1 VTRTGTITTWL
12 VVALACCVV
21 LVSARDSASA
31 QDIERIRNFDVTIS
45 ITTDGDLEVLE
56 VIDYDFGTAER
67 HGIYR
72 DIPVRYH
79 YDDRYDRIY
88 RLSVQDITT
97 SSGTPDEFTL
107 EDAENGRLRIRIG
120 DPDQTITGRHT
131 YSILYRVEGAL
142 NAFDDHDELYWNA
155 TGLDWA
161 VPVDSA
167 TVTVK
172 APDEIS
178 SVRCFA
184 GAQGSLLP
192 CHRSILSADRAI
204 FAHENLLPY
213 EGISFV
219 VALPTGVVVTPSPI
233 LKERWSA
240 QRAFAITPLTVGLTV
255 AIAALLLGVIGR
267 MLWNAG
273 RDRRY
278 RGSAVDVVFGTE
290 SGEVQRVPLF
300 EGAPIPVEYTPPGDL
315 RPGLIGTIRDEV
327 AHPLDVTATII
338 DLAAR
343 GFLRI
348 DEIEGSGRFARSD
361 WQLTRLTR
369 NTAQLEAYE
378 RLLIDGLF
386 EDAEEVELSAL
397 RTKFATRLRKVQ
409 DELYRAM
416 VSRGWY
422 RSSPA
427 QTRQRWLLLGFGVL
441 IAGIALFIFATVFT
455 HWAIVPIPV
464 MVGGILLIAAHQATP
479 ARTAPG
485 TAMLRRVRGFER
497 FIASA
502 EVYRARFAEESHLF
516 YDYLPYAIVFG
527 LTDQWAR
534 AFEGLGDIANPPW
547 YSGTNAFSVAA
558 FSHSMNSFAVTSA
571 GVVAATPASS
581 GSSGF
586 GGGGFSGG
594 GGGGGGGGSW

>member
-1 VTRTGTITTWL
+1 MTRTGTITTWL
-12 VVALACCVV
+12 VVALALCAV
-21 LVSARDSASA
+21 LLGLRDAAAA
-31 QDIERIRNFDVTIS
+31 QDAERIRNFDVTIS
-45 ITTDGDLEVLE
+45 ITADGSLEVLE
-56 VIDYDFGTAER
+56 VIEYDFGTAER
-67 HGIYR
+67 HGILR
-72 DIPVRYH
+72 DIPVRFH
-79 YDDRYDRIY
+79 YDDRYDRVY

-97 SSGTPDEFTL
+97 SSGTPDQFEV
-107 EDAENGRLRIRIG
+107 EEIENGRMRIRIG
-120 DPDQTITGRHT
+120 DPDRTITGRHT

-142 NAFDDHDELYWNA
+142 NGFEDHDELYWNA
-155 TGLDWA
+155 TGQDWP

-172 APDEIS
+172 APDEITA
-178 SVRCFA
+178 VRCFA
-184 GAQGSLLP
+184 GASGSSLS
-192 CHRSILSADRAI
+192 CHRSVVRADEAT
-204 FAHENLLPY
+204 FAHENLRAY
-213 EGISFV
+213 EGVTVV
-219 VALPTGVVVTPSPI
+219 VALPTGVVPAPAPI
-233 LKERWSA
+233 LDERWSA
-240 QRAFAITPLTVGLTV
+240 KRAFAITPLTVGLTSV
-255 AIAALLLGVIGR
+255 IAALVLGVIGR
-267 MLWNAG
+267 MLWTAS

-278 RGSAVDVVFGTE
+278 RGSAVDVVFGSE

-300 EGAPIPVEYTPPGDL
+300 NGAPIPVEYTPPSNL
-315 RPGLIGTIRDEV
+315 RPGLVGTLRDEV

-338 DLAAR
+338 DLATR
-343 GFLRI
+343 GLLRI
-348 DEIEGSGRFARSD
+348 DEIEAAGRFARSD
-361 WQLTRLTR
+361 WRLTRLTR

-378 RLLIDGLF
+378 RLLLDGLF
-386 EDAEEVELSAL
+386 EDGEEVELSAL

-409 DELYRAM
+409 EELYRAM

-427 QTRQRWLLLGFGVL
+427 QTRQRWLLFGFTVL
-441 IAGIALFIFATVFT
+441 ATGIALFVVATIFT

-464 MVGGILLIAAHQATP
+464 MAGGILLIAAHQATP

-502 EVYRARFAEESHLF
+502 EVYRARFAEESRLF
-516 YDYLPYAIVFG
+516 YDYLPYAVVFG

-534 AFEGLGDIANPPW
+534 AFEGLDDIPSPSW
-547 YSGTNAFSVAA
+547 YSGADAFSLAA